1 MDNAEFADVLIKSM
15 PYYRSYA
22 IEIKNTDH
30 PESRTCMCI
39 AINKYYKRRF
49 WSKKA
54 EEAKN
59 KIADILHP
67 CTYLHDNFIARGY
80 IRYDVGIRETEY
92 QRKALA
98 FWTDLILEGKNLNLD
113 MQILLWSYIKHDDIE
128 GWELTKNLLNRYV
141 K

>member
-22 IEIKNTDH
+22 IGIKNKDH
-30 PESRTCMCI
+30 PKTRNCMCF
-39 AINKYYKRRF
+39 AINKYYGRYF
-49 WSKKA
+49 WSKKG
-54 EEAKN
+54 ERAKN

-67 CTYLHDNFIARGY
+67 CAYLYDNFIEKGY
-80 IRYDVGIRETEY
+80 IRYDVEIRETEY

-98 FWTDLILEGKNLNLD
+98 FWTDLILEGKNPNLD
-113 MQILLWSYIKHDDIE
+113 MQKLLWSYIRHDDIE
-128 GWELTKNLLNRYV
+128 GWELTKKLLNHYV